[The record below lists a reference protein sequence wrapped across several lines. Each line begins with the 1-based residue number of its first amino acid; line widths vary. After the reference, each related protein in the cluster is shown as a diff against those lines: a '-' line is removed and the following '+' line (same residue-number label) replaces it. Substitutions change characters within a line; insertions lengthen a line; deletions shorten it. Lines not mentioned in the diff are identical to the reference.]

1 MLTFFMES
9 LYLFPYRIIFAI
21 MYPKNLQTNYIFVSI
36 FYFVLCCKNVKFCP
50 VNTQLTSL
58 LLIQIRRTKVTTSKQ
73 NYSIYKFILLYF
85 YMYIYNFCNV
95 DKDGTSQLGIRKL
108 VLLENAT
115 QELLNMKG
123 ELEENDKLYK
133 LKYNSSGY
141 I

>member
-1 MLTFFMES
+1 
-9 LYLFPYRIIFAI
+9 
-21 MYPKNLQTNYIFVSI
+21 
-36 FYFVLCCKNVKFCP
+36 
-50 VNTQLTSL
+50 
-58 LLIQIRRTKVTTSKQ
+58 
-73 NYSIYKFILLYF
+73 
-85 YMYIYNFCNV
+85 MYIYNFCNV

-141 I
+141 IYFKYKLSCSKKFIGRSFGSIFSDVSVILEQIKTSNDTMQSLQQVTPVIQPKRFPHKNSCCQMTTYSCKNNSYEN